1 MLGSHFYHQRIRKAV
16 AVFGSLFNNI
26 NVIRKNSTG
35 EVISQ
40 VKVPLSYAPK
50 RDFLTRMDNML
61 NGETNERQIALKLP
75 RMSFE
80 IVAMNY
86 DPTRQLPK
94 MNNCVKAPTT
104 YTGSATQLYTP
115 VPYNINFQ
123 LSIYGKSQD
132 DVLQIIEQ
140 IIPYFTPQYTV
151 TVNPFT
157 EYDVKEDT
165 PITMTGITFSDD
177 YEGAIENRRSIIYTL
192 DFEMK
197 ISLYKG
203 AGAAGNVI
211 TSADVLVKDLEGNDL
226 FTTSVVGNVITG
238 TSGTLLNED
247 GGTITSPF
255 KVVNVQDVITSFTI
269 GTAPAN
275 GTAIATLTKASLS
288 TSGANLGVGTWT
300 YTPDPDYSG
309 ADSFVIKVNMADGN
323 HILQSITVN
332 TVNAVDDAINSISSI
347 DTGVVAYVDIDVGA
361 NDTFESTSIV
371 YTIPAGGDPDN
382 GTVAIQ
388 DAANGII
395 RYTPTLGFTGVDIFT
410 YRATPSTGQ
419 AETATVTVTVT

>member
-26 NVIRKNSTG
+26 NVIRKNSAG

-61 NGETNERQIALKLP
+61 NGEVNERQIALKLP

-86 DPTRQLPK
+86 DPVRQLPK

-115 VPYNINFQ
+115 VPYNVNFQ
-123 LSIYGKSQD
+123 LNVYGKSQD

-140 IIPYFTPQYTV
+140 ILPYFTPQYTV
-151 TVNPFT
+151 TVKPLS

-165 PITMTGITFSDD
+165 PITLQGITFSDD
-177 YEGAIENRRSIIYTL
+177 YEGQIENRRSIIYTL

-203 AGAAGNVI
+203 VAATGAII
-211 TSADVLVKDLEGNDL
+211 TSADIGVKDLDGNDL
-226 FTTSVVGNVITG
+226 FTTSVVGNVVTG

-247 GGTITSPF
+247 GGNILTAFKITNAQS
-255 KVVNVQDVITSFTI
+255 KVNTFTI
-269 GTAPAN
+269 GTAPTN
-275 GTAIATLTKASLS
+275 GTATASLG
-288 TSGANLGVGTWT
+288 TSITTRTGANNATGNWT
-300 YTPDPDYSG
+300 YTPNPDFSG
-309 ADSFVIKVNMADGN
+309 SDSFVLSVNMADGTKFDQT
-323 HILQSITVN
+323 ISVSVT
-332 TVNAVDDAINSISSI
+332 NAVDDAINVTASIN
-347 DTGVVAYVDIDVGA
+347 TGDALYIDIDAGA
-361 NDTFESTSIV
+361 NDTFESSSIV
-371 YTIPAGGDPDN
+371 YTIPAGGAPVN
-382 GTVAIQ
+382 GTVLIT
-388 DAANGII
+388 DSANGII
-395 RYTPTLGFTGVDIFT
+395 RYTPTSGFAGVDIFT
-410 YRATPSTGQ
+410 YRVTPNTGQ
-419 AETATVTVTVT
+419 TETATVTITVT

>member
-203 AGAAGNVI
+203 AGASGNVI

-410 YRATPSTGQ
+410 YRVTPSTGQ

>member
-80 IVAMNY
+80 IIAMNY

-255 KVVNVQDVITSFTI
+255 KVVNVQDVSTSFTI

>member
-1 MLGSHFYHQRIRKAV
+1 MFGSHFYHQRIRKAV

-26 NVIRKNSTG
+26 NVIRKNSAG

-61 NGETNERQIALKLP
+61 NGEVNERQIALKLP

-86 DPTRQLPK
+86 DPVRQLPK

-115 VPYNINFQ
+115 VPYNVNFQ
-123 LSIYGKSQD
+123 LNVYGKSQD

-140 IIPYFTPQYTV
+140 ILPYFTPQYTV
-151 TVNPFT
+151 TVKPLS

-165 PITMTGITFSDD
+165 PITLQGITFSDD
-177 YEGAIENRRSIIYTL
+177 YEGQIENRRSIIYTL

-203 AGAAGNVI
+203 VSATGAII
-211 TSADVLVKDLEGNDL
+211 TSADIGVKDLDGNDL
-226 FTTSVVGNVITG
+226 FTTSVVGNVVTG

-247 GGTITSPF
+247 GGYILTAFKITNAQS
-255 KVVNVQDVITSFTI
+255 KVNTFTI
-269 GTAPAN
+269 DTAPTN
-275 GTAIATLTKASLS
+275 GTASASLG
-288 TSGANLGVGTWT
+288 TSITTRTGANNATGNWT
-300 YTPDPDYSG
+300 YTPNPDFSG
-309 ADSFVIKVNMADGN
+309 SDSFVLSVNMADGTKFDQT
-323 HILQSITVN
+323 ISVSVT
-332 TVNAVDDAINSISSI
+332 NAVDDAINVTASIN
-347 DTGVVAYVDIDVGA
+347 TGDALYIDIDAGA
-361 NDTFESTSIV
+361 NDTFESSSIV
-371 YTIPAGGDPDN
+371 YTIPAGGAPVN
-382 GTVAIQ
+382 GTVLIT
-388 DAANGII
+388 DSANGII
-395 RYTPTLGFTGVDIFT
+395 RYTPTSGFAGVDIFT
-410 YRATPSTGQ
+410 YRVTPNTGQ
-419 AETATVTVTVT
+419 TETATVTITVT

>member
-1 MLGSHFYHQRIRKAV
+1 MFGSHFYHQRIRKAV

-26 NVIRKNSTG
+26 NVIRKNSAG

-80 IVAMNY
+80 IIAMNY
-86 DPTRQLPK
+86 DPVRQLPK

-115 VPYNINFQ
+115 VPYNVNFQ
-123 LSIYGKSQD
+123 LNVYGKSQD

-140 IIPYFTPQYTV
+140 ILPYFTPQYTV
-151 TVNPFT
+151 TVKPLS

-177 YEGAIENRRSIIYTL
+177 YEGQVENRRSIIYTL

-203 AGAAGNVI
+203 VAASGTII
-211 TSADVLVKDLEGNDL
+211 TSADINVKDLEGNDL
-226 FTTSVVGNVITG
+226 FTTSLVGNIITG
-238 TSGTLLNED
+238 TSGTLANED
-247 GGTITSPF
+247 GGTITQAF
-255 KVVNVQDVITSFTI
+255 KIVNAQSRVTSFTI
-269 GTAPAN
+269 GTAPTN
-275 GTAIATLTKASLS
+275 GTAIANADTTIV
-288 TSGANLGVGTWT
+288 TPSGGFNATGTWS
-300 YTPDPDYSG
+300 YIPDPDFSG
-309 ADSFVIKVNMADGN
+309 SDSFVLDVNLVDGTKLEQTIN
-323 HILQSITVN
+323 VTV
-332 TVNAVDDAINSISSI
+332 TNAIDDAINVVASI
-347 DTGVVAYVDIDVGA
+347 DTGDALSIDIDVGA
-361 NDTFESTSIV
+361 NDSFESTSIV
-371 YTIPAGGDPDN
+371 YSIPTGGAPDN
-382 GTVAIQ
+382 GVVAIQ
-388 DAANGII
+388 DSVNGII
-395 RYTPTLGFTGVDIFT
+395 RYTPDSGFTGVDIFT
-410 YRATPSTGQ
+410 YRVTPSTGQ
-419 AETATVTVTVT
+419 VETATVTITVT

>member
-26 NVIRKNSTG
+26 NVIRKNTAG

-61 NGETNERQIALKLP
+61 NGEVNERQIALKLP

-86 DPTRQLPK
+86 DPIRQLPK

-115 VPYNINFQ
+115 VPYNVNFQ
-123 LSIYGKSQD
+123 LNVYGKSQD

-140 IIPYFTPQYTV
+140 ILPYFTPQYTV
-151 TVNPFT
+151 TVKPLS

-165 PITMTGITFSDD
+165 PITLQGITFSDD
-177 YEGAIENRRSIIYTL
+177 YEGQIENRRSIIYTL

-203 AGAAGNVI
+203 VAATGTII
-211 TSADVLVKDLEGNDL
+211 TSADIGVKDLEGNDL

-238 TSGTLLNED
+238 TSGTLTNED
-247 GGTITSPF
+247 GGTITTTF
-255 KVVNVQDVITSFTI
+255 KIANAQSRVVSYTI
-269 GTAPAN
+269 GTGPTN
-275 GTAIATLTKASLS
+275 GNVVATVSSSIT
-288 TSGANLGVGTWT
+288 TPTGAFNATGTWA
-300 YTPDPDYSG
+300 YTPDPDFSG
-309 ADSFVIKVNMADGN
+309 ADSFVLEVNLVDGTKLDQTIN
-323 HILQSITVN
+323 VSVTN
-332 TVNAVDDAINSISSI
+332 SVDDAINVVTSINTGDALSI
-347 DTGVVAYVDIDVGA
+347 DIDVGA

-371 YTIPAGGDPDN
+371 YTIPSGGDPDN
-382 GTVAIQ
+382 GVIAIQ
-388 DAANGII
+388 DSVNGII
-395 RYTPTLGFTGVDIFT
+395 RYTPNSGFTGVDTFT
-410 YRATPSTGQ
+410 YRVTPSTGQ
-419 AETATVTVTVT
+419 AETATVTITVT

>member
-1 MLGSHFYHQRIRKAV
+1 MFGSHFYHQRIRKAV

-26 NVIRKNSTG
+26 NVIRKNSAG

-61 NGETNERQIALKLP
+61 NGEVNERQIALKLP

-86 DPTRQLPK
+86 DPVRQLPK

-115 VPYNINFQ
+115 VPYNVNFQ
-123 LSIYGKSQD
+123 LNVYGKSQD

-140 IIPYFTPQYTV
+140 ILPYFTPQYTV
-151 TVNPFT
+151 TVKPLS

-203 AGAAGNVI
+203 VAATGTVI
-211 TSADVLVKDLEGNDL
+211 TSADIGVKDLDGNDL

-247 GGTITSPF
+247 GGTITSAF

-269 GTAPAN
+269 GTAPTN
-275 GTAIATLTKASLS
+275 GTATTTLTTATLSS
-288 TSGANLGVGTWT
+288 SGANLGVGTWA

-309 ADSFVIKVNMADGN
+309 PDSFVIKIDMADGN
-323 HILQSITVN
+323 HLLQTITVS
-332 TVNAVDDAINSISSI
+332 TVNAVDDAINVVTSLN
-347 DTGVVAYVDIDVGA
+347 TGIALYLDIDVGA

-371 YTIPAGGDPDN
+371 YTIPTGGAPDN
-382 GTVAIQ
+382 GAVTIL
-388 DAANGII
+388 DSLDGII
-395 RYTPTLGFTGVDIFT
+395 RYTPTVGFTGVDTFT
-410 YRATPSTGQ
+410 YRVTPSTGQ
-419 AETATVTVTVT
+419 AETATVTITVT

>member
-1 MLGSHFYHQRIRKAV
+1 
-16 AVFGSLFNNI
+16 
-26 NVIRKNSTG
+26 
-35 EVISQ
+35 
-40 VKVPLSYAPK
+40 
-50 RDFLTRMDNML
+50 
-61 NGETNERQIALKLP
+61 
-75 RMSFE
+75 MSFE

-203 AGAAGNVI
+203 AGASGNVI